1 MFCLILLVLG
11 TVVDFCKTN
20 PPIYPSENYHD
31 EFFQGDIY
39 LRNGSLTWD
48 KFATTQKTL
57 RWPNKIVPYIFDDI
71 YTESEKELMRSA
83 MAEFEEKTCI
93 KWVER
98 TDEDSYVEIYSDMGC
113 WSELGRIGGVQ
124 SLSLESPL
132 CMKKG
137 AIMHEMMHSLGFL
150 HEQSRPDRDD
160 HVRVMWDNIISGMEP
175 NFEKLSPLVFDDL
188 GLSYD
193 YSSIMHY
200 RAYMFAQD
208 RSEPTLMPVDHQANI
223 DDLGA
228 GQRDA
233 EFTDLDLQKIKKFYE
248 C

>member
-98 TDEDSYVEIYSDMGC
+98 TDEDSYVEIYSDMGYV
-113 WSELGRIGGVQ
+113 LKKPVLD
-124 SLSLESPL
+124 SLFIHGTYGFYFNFCHRKFTPMTPL
-132 CMKKG
+132 SHICV
-137 AIMHEMMHSLGFL
+137 
-150 HEQSRPDRDD
+150 P
-160 HVRVMWDNIISGMEP
+160 W
-175 NFEKLSPLVFDDL
+175 
-188 GLSYD
+188 
-193 YSSIMHY
+193 
-200 RAYMFAQD
+200 
-208 RSEPTLMPVDHQANI
+208 
-223 DDLGA
+223 
-228 GQRDA
+228 
-233 EFTDLDLQKIKKFYE
+233 
-248 C
+248 